1 MVPTPTTIV
10 HMGVL
15 HQEGKDVVSY
25 ATEKYITIVP
35 EIEMPGHTSAVLLPI
50 QSMVAKIKNTKYRLP
65 GEYLKI
71 YSAPQKK
78 LLAFR
83 RCFK

>member
-15 HQEGKDVVSY
+15 HQEEIKDVVSY

-35 EIEMPGHTSAVLLPI
+35 EIEMPGHTSAVLAAYP
-50 QSMVAKIKNTKYRLP
+50 
-65 GEYLKI
+65 EYGCQDKEYKVQTTWGVFEDI
-71 YSAPQKK
+71 FCPSEKT
-78 LLAFR
+78 FG
-83 RCFK
+83 F